1 MSPQEYKTVVSL
13 QKNDFLFLLF
23 SFLFFFPSLP
33 SYLLP
38 SFLVKDSLKQVR
50 KGVSV
55 SKVIRNQYIFVSGHL
70 AKEEIALI
78 VKISPLEGLF
88 LIFSSI
94 ECYINLGN

>member
-38 SFLVKDSLKQVR
+38 SFLVKDSLIQVR
-50 KGVSV
+50 KGVNV

-78 VKISPLEGLF
+78 VKICPLEGLF